1 MLLLLLLPKRAMLQ
15 LRSHALL
22 LYTRL
27 CRVKETHCVHNSI
40 SKLKFCSALSYLH
53 KAPREFLNRR
63 IIQGRVEH
71 ALNL

>member
-1 MLLLLLLPKRAMLQ
+1 MMLLLLLLPKRAMLQ

-27 CRVKETHCVHNSI
+27 P
-40 SKLKFCSALSYLH
+40 
-53 KAPREFLNRR
+53 KAPSEFFNRR

-71 ALNL
+71 ALNLNCRSHWRGSRLAVEVI